1 MTGLWG
7 SAVAMPPCPAET
19 TSLTLRARAYG
30 GSHIIPGSPLT
41 FSTGSC
47 HPHSIGEE
55 SEAQGGRANR
65 PGPRQGP
72 QRRAEEELPTPTQG
86 AGGSGK
92 VES

>member
-1 MTGLWG
+1 MRGLG
-7 SAVAMPPCPAET
+7 VSAVAMPPCPAET
-19 TSLTLRARAYG
+19 STLPLRARAYG

-47 HPHSIGEE
+47 HPHSISEE

-72 QRRAEEELPTPTQG
+72 QKH
-86 AGGSGK
+86 AGLRGSGK